1 MPTTRAVIPSFL
13 LLAVAAS
20 CGHTSATV
28 DAYNAAK
35 KGGISSGNTGNTAG
49 GSGDSGGSNGGTGN
63 VSNLPQFA
71 CTTVASQQFDKA
83 YMAPYSD
90 PPGTDEFVNQT
101 LDALGQDGRATQMIG
116 VDVGASPD
124 YFDIERSPDVVA
136 PGLGTTIRGYNYR
149 DAGRGVNLDAG
160 QKNRPSDGKD
170 YATVFPAAS
179 IRAASWDMDLEKR
192 VGEASGDETAG
203 SLNNMLLAPCMN
215 IIRHPYWGR
224 TQETYGEDSYHIGRM
239 ATAYTVGLQ
248 EYVTG
253 CAKHFAANNVEK
265 GRSSQNAIMNEQTLR
280 EIYARHF
287 EMVVQDGGVG
297 CIMASYNKINNVKS
311 TQNKHLLRDVL
322 KAPVEQGGM
331 GYQGLVLSDWWAMPG
346 DQDGESGPNALGH
359 AQEAVL
365 AGLDIEVPW
374 TLHYSIGN
382 LAQSDQPS
390 VREAAGRVLRQ
401 KFRFKT
407 ARDIDGWS
415 IKPPTSTLTEPG
427 KGSIKNADSSHEN
440 LAEEAEVKSAV
451 LLKNGPAGAPVLPL
465 KDTVTKIAVVG
476 PDQVFSLISS
486 SVPKSCT
493 DGGQRGPCT
502 FHFAT
507 DPPLA
512 DRGSARVNGDPL
524 RAVGPFAGIQ
534 TEAGSSRMVTSGN
547 SAEAAAGAD
556 AIVVVVGY
564 TPGDEGEEYAIG
576 TGGDRKSLDL
586 PKPDD
591 TDANRIDQNAF
602 VSKVLDL
609 NKPTIILIESG
620 SIVNL
625 PWLTHSNDKQAT
637 VWAGYGGL
645 RAGLALGKLIFG
657 KANFSGK
664 VPLAWPTQAELDK
677 AAFKD
682 NDPNGMGTIMG
693 YFFGY
698 REYDRRKAAGDTV
711 NLLFPFGH
719 GLSYSTFKYSNLV
732 VPCQAEGKATS
743 DAVVKFTVDI
753 ENTAGPDGDEVAMLF
768 VKPPAKPSGI
778 TGDRPIKELKSFA
791 RVSVPAGM
799 HKIAELP
806 LRIKD
811 LRRWEG
817 NESGHWTIDSG
828 DYTILVGKN
837 ADDAETNGVMGKL
850 TVQGY

>member
-1 MPTTRAVIPSFL
+1 MPTTRAVFPSL
-13 LLAVAAS
+13 IVLALAAS

-35 KGGISSGNTGNTAG
+35 KGGIVGNAATGNTGNEG
-49 GSGDSGGSNGGTGN
+49 GGANSSGGMGN
-63 VSNLPQFA
+63 VGNLQQYA
-71 CTTVASQQFDKA
+71 CTTVASQQFDSA
-83 YMAPYSD
+83 HMAPYSD
-90 PPGTDEFVNQT
+90 PAGTDEFVNQT

-124 YFDIERSPDVVA
+124 YFDIERSPDYTA
-136 PGLGTTIRGYNYR
+136 SGLGITIRGYNYR

-160 QKNRPSDGKD
+160 QKNRPTDHMD

-297 CIMASYNKINNVKS
+297 CIMASYNKINGVKS
-311 TQNKHLLRDVL
+311 TQNKHLLRDIL
-322 KAPVEQGGM
+322 KAPVDQGGM
-331 GYQGLVLSDWWAMPG
+331 GYKGLVLSDWWAMPG
-346 DQDGESGPNALGH
+346 DQDGESAANALGH
-359 AQEAVL
+359 TQEAVL

-374 TLHYSIGN
+374 TLHYSLTN
-382 LAQSDQPS
+382 LAQSDQQAI
-390 VREAAGRVLRQ
+390 REAAGRVLRQ

-407 ARDIDGWS
+407 ATDKDGWS
-415 IKPPTSTLTEPG
+415 IKAPVSTLTG
-427 KGSIKNADSSHEN
+427 GTMGSLNRVEAHEN
-440 LAEEAEVKSAV
+440 LAEEVEVKSAV
-451 LLKNGPAGAPVLPL
+451 LLKNGPAGMPVLPL
-465 KDTVTKIAVVG
+465 KDAVTKIAVVG
-476 PDQVFSLISS
+476 PDQTFSLISS

-502 FHFAT
+502 YHFAT
-507 DPPLA
+507 DPPLG
-512 DRGSARVNGDPL
+512 DRGSARVNGDPA
-524 RAVGPFAGIQ
+524 RSVGPFAGIQ
-534 TEAGSSRMVTSGN
+534 TEAGSTRTVTSGN
-547 SAEAAAGAD
+547 SPEMAAGAD
-556 AIVVVVGY
+556 AVVVVVGY
-564 TPGDEGEEYAIG
+564 TPGDEGEEYAISQ
-576 TGGDRKSLDL
+576 GGDRHTLDL

-602 VSKVLDL
+602 VGKVLDL
-609 NKPTIILIESG
+609 GKPTIILIESG

-625 PWLTHSNDKQAT
+625 PWLTHTNQNQAT

-677 AAFKD
+677 EAFKD
-682 NDPNGMGTIMG
+682 NDPMGTKMG

-711 NLLFPFGH
+711 NMIFPFGH
-719 GLSYSTFKYSNLV
+719 GLSYSTFEYSNLG

-753 ENTAGPDGDEVAMLF
+753 KNTSAVDGDEVAMLF
-768 VKPPAKPSGI
+768 VKPPAKPATI

-799 HKIAELP
+799 KKTAELP

-811 LRRWEG
+811 LRHWEG
-817 NESGHWTIDSG
+817 NETGHWTIDSG
-828 DYTILVGKN
+828 EYTILVGKN
-837 ADDAETNGVMGKL
+837 ADDAETSGIMGKL